1 MRRVDLLIN
10 ASRKATENQEFTAT
24 AGIQDDE
31 FLEYLNNGQEEIHSV
46 LQSAFP
52 GILTAYKEQ
61 QAVAQQEAYAIPRD
75 LYLGTR
81 IDMIEYSCSGRS
93 TDYYL
98 LKKGQLKERLN
109 TQAGNPAF
117 YIRRGN
123 EILVQPKPQQT
134 GTIRWSYQRAI
145 PKLDV
150 RRAAVLS
157 VVLDNTAKTISSL
170 SFDPSVLLDA
180 DALLEEGKIT
190 IVDANGVVKMR
201 DIPVSAINST
211 TGVVTVEPGFVFQ
224 NGETIS
230 VGNYACRGGFSTT
243 NSELPDV
250 TEKYLLEYCNA
261 RILVRDSQTDAG
273 DVAQILA
280 KVQET
285 LRLAYAEPDND
296 PDRVPLLDMQFLGVE
311 DYYP

>member
-1 MRRVDLLIN
+1 MRRVDLLIS

-24 AGIQDDE
+24 AGIQDEE

-46 LQSAFP
+46 LQSTFP
-52 GILTAYKEQ
+52 GIITAYKEDH
-61 QAVAQQEAYAIPRD
+61 AVVNQEAYPMPRD

-81 IDMIEYSCSGRS
+81 IDMIEYSCSGLP

-117 YIRRGN
+117 YIRRGD
-123 EILVQPKPQQT
+123 EILIQPKPQQS
-134 GTIRWSYQRAI
+134 GKIRWSYQRSI

-150 RRAAVLS
+150 RRATVLAVTLGT
-157 VVLDNTAKTISSL
+157 NTITSL
-170 SFDPSVLLDA
+170 TLNPAVLLDA
-180 DALLEEGKIT
+180 DALLEQGKIT
-190 IVDANGVVKMR
+190 IVDQNGVVKMR
-201 DIPVSAINST
+201 DIPIDAIDQS
-211 TGVVTVEPGFVFQ
+211 TGVVTISAGFTFQ

-230 VGNYACRGGFSTT
+230 AGNFACRGGFSST
-243 NSELPDV
+243 NSQLPEL

-261 RILVRDSQTDAG
+261 RILIRDSQTDAAEVG
-273 DVAQILA
+273 QILL

-296 PDRVPLLDMQFLGVE
+296 PDRIPLLDMQFLGVE

>member
-1 MRRVDLLIN
+1 MRRVDLLIS

-31 FLEYLNNGQEEIHSV
+31 FLEYLNNGQEEIHSI
-46 LQSAFP
+46 LQSTFP
-52 GILTAYKEQ
+52 SIITAYKEQ
-61 QAVAQQEAYAIPRD
+61 RAVVNQEAYTIPRD
-75 LYLGTR
+75 LYMGTR
-81 IDMIEYSCSGRS
+81 IDQIEYSASGLS
-93 TDYYL
+93 TDYWL

-123 EILVQPKPQQT
+123 EILIQPKPQQS

-150 RRAAVLS
+150 RRGTVFS
-157 VVLDNTAKTISSL
+157 VTLDTTNKTITSL
-170 SFDPSVLLDA
+170 TFDPSVYLDA
-180 DALLEEGKIT
+180 AGLIEEGKIT
-190 IVDANGVVKMR
+190 IIDSNGVVQMR
-201 DIPVSAINST
+201 DIPISNVDQN
-211 TGVVTVEPGFVFQ
+211 TGVATVEAGFVFET
-224 NGETIS
+224 GENIS
-230 VGNYACRGGFSTT
+230 IGNFGCRGGFSST
-243 NSELPDV
+243 NSQLPDL

-261 RILVRDSQTDAG
+261 RILIRDSQTDAQE
-273 DVAQILA
+273 VSQILL

-285 LRLAYAEPDND
+285 LRLAYSEPDND
-296 PDRVPLLDMQFLGVE
+296 PDRIPLLDMQFLGVE

>member
-1 MRRVDLLIN
+1 MRRVDLLIT

-46 LQSAFP
+46 LQSTFP
-52 GILTAYKEQ
+52 SILTAYKED
-61 QAVAQQEAYAIPRD
+61 QAVVNQEAYAMPRD

-81 IDMIEYSCSGRS
+81 IDMIEYSCSGLP

-117 YIRRGN
+117 YIRRGD
-123 EILVQPKPQQT
+123 EILIQPKPQQS
-134 GTIRWSYQRAI
+134 GKIRWSYQRTI

-150 RRAAVLS
+150 RRAVVLS
-157 VVLDNTAKTISSL
+157 VVLDTNAKTITSL
-170 SFDPSVLLDA
+170 TFDPSVLLDS
-180 DALLEEGKIT
+180 DALLEQGKIS
-190 IVDANGVVKMR
+190 IVDAAGAVKMR
-201 DIPVSAINST
+201 DIPISAIDGT

-224 NGETIS
+224 SGETIAA
-230 VGNYACRGGFSTT
+230 GNYACRGGFSST
-243 NSELPDV
+243 NSQLPEV

-261 RILVRDSQTDAG
+261 RILVRDSQTDAS
-273 DVAQILA
+273 DVSQILL

-285 LRLAYAEPDND
+285 LRLAYSEPDND